1 MFETNLFFVKL
12 CYHVAFIR
20 NITSELK
27 VKQYI
32 IAKRI
37 ESLRKI

>member
-12 CYHVAFIR
+12 CYHVVFIR
-20 NITSELK
+20 TIMSELM

-37 ESLRKI
+37 ESA